1 MAKLASTECRRR
13 HAYVASTIRGPMRGE
28 SMPWEGCAPAERRQS
43 GAVAHF
49 RRRQRRIA
57 ALGGARY
64 AIRYLIAFGGLR
76 GLPWRASPW
85 QPGQRGRTAMGDV
98 R

>member
-1 MAKLASTECRRR
+1 MRCR
-13 HAYVASTIRGPMRGE
+13 A
-28 SMPWEGCAPAERRQS
+28 APTPLCRQS

-64 AIRYLIAFGGLR
+64 AIRYLIAFGCLR
-76 GLPWRASPW
+76 GLPGRPRPW
-85 QPGQRGRTAMGDV
+85 QPGKRDERGRGNV
-98 R
+98 G